1 MVQLVKCL
9 PCKPGDLSPMPRI
22 QILKKGSP
30 DFISSSWIL
39 QAIHPSLLG
48 VLQAN
53 DKTMVNSD

>member
-1 MVQLVKCL
+1 
-9 PCKPGDLSPMPRI
+9 MPRI